1 MLPVTMLCIYFLTT
15 PDVCSTYRQIVSNKP
30 SIDPKLAQT
39 ISRSVVKSSK
49 KYGINPNLYAAI
61 LMQES
66 GYNPKAVN
74 KKSQDFGLS
83 QINKNTVST
92 FRFSKLKLMT
102 DIPYSIEAGAIVLHD
117 IKLRYEKKESHY
129 WTRYNTSH
137 PGKRLIYKSKVLRF
151 Y

>member
-1 MLPVTMLCIYFLTT
+1 MLCIYFLTT

-30 SIDPKLAQT
+30 SIDPKIAQT
-39 ISRSVVKSSK
+39 ISQTVVKVSK

-66 GYNPKAVN
+66 GYDPKAVN
-74 KKSQDFGLS
+74 VKSQDFGLS
-83 QINKNTVST
+83 QINKNTVT
-92 FRFSKLKLMT
+92 AFRFSKVKLMT
-102 DIPYSIEAGAIVLHD
+102 DIHYSIEAGAIVLHD
-117 IKLRYEKKESHY
+117 IKLRYGKREPHY

-137 PGKRLIYKSKVLRF
+137 PGKRLIYKNKVLRF